1 MAVWCS
7 NADAKQQRDTHRA
20 LNPICCHLRPGQVL
34 NALYTFASTRVL
46 VQGCKHLIARAS
58 AYAPVIKPSNLS
70 RLAKWSPIRP
80 IPCTAPSDGAATCE
94 GNQACSGSAQGLI
107 WMART
112 SPQVLHRL
120 HAKGQTNRGLHG
132 SRELLTVPQ
141 MNCP

>member
-80 IPCTAPSDGAATCE
+80 IPCTAPSDGATTCE

-112 SPQVLHRL
+112 PPKFSTACMPR
-120 HAKGQTNRGLHG
+120 AKPTAVCMAI
-132 SRELLTVPQ
+132 E
-141 MNCP
+141 NCSLFLK

>member
-46 VQGCKHLIARAS
+46 VQGRKHLIARAS

-70 RLAKWSPIRP
+70 RLAKWSPIRS
-80 IPCTAPSDGAATCE
+80 IPCTAPSDGATTCE

-112 SPQVLHRL
+112 PPKFSTACMPR
-120 HAKGQTNRGLHG
+120 AKLAKPTAVCMAI
-132 SRELLTVPQ
+132 E
-141 MNCP
+141 NCSLFLK